1 MKTIKALVST
11 MLSTVLLIPQSLDKV
26 LSRKVKIVSMDTTLN
41 AENSTTDTGGAEC
54 CIAEPEKF

>member
-1 MKTIKALVST
+1 